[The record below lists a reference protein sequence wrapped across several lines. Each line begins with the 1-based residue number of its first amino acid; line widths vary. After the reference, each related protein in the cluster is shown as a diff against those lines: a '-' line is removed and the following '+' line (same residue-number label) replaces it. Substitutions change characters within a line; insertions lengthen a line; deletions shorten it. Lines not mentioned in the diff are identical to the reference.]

1 VSAET
6 ALERTSIL
14 AYAQTATG
22 LADDWATLRGRPDG
36 RQPGEN
42 AVSIPRSAALL
53 AVTLVVSTLLGNP
66 AAQSPR
72 APASPPLQ
80 PNAVSAAGTNEPVDL
95 DAIFKIK
102 DEGLERSQVMDTLW
116 YLTEVHGPRL
126 TNSPNIR
133 AAAAWT
139 IQKMTEWGL
148 SHPRLET
155 WGPFGRGWANDKFTA
170 NVITPQPFPLIA
182 FTRAWTPGTN
192 GAVTADAILAIV
204 DRADDFSK
212 WQGKL
217 AGKIVL
223 AARPTTVNALFT
235 GPGRRYT
242 DQDLIDLQ
250 TQPINAN
257 RGRGGAPAN
266 APAAPNFG
274 RERMRFFAREGAV
287 AVLEPGTGRNDHGS
301 VLVGGFTQG
310 RDASEP
316 PTAAQVVV
324 ASEHYNRIARLLER
338 GMPVSIELNV
348 QNRFIA
354 DTLDSFNVV
363 AEIPG
368 TDKADE
374 VVMLGAHFDSWHAGT
389 GATDNAAGSAAMMEA
404 MRILKAT
411 GLRLRRTVRLALWT
425 GEEQGYFGSR
435 AYVKDHFG
443 DRETIQLKPEHA
455 KLSGYFNLDNG
466 TGAIRG
472 VYLQGNEAIRPVFA
486 AWMEPLRNLG
496 MTTLTIRGTGGTD
509 HLSFDDVGLPGF
521 QFVQDPVEYSTYTH
535 HTNMDV
541 YDRIQAQDMM
551 KNAVI
556 IASFVY
562 HAANRETLLPRK
574 ALPRPRP
581 PQ

>member
-1 VSAET
+1 VIT
-6 ALERTSIL
+6 PR
-14 AYAQTATG
+14 YA
-22 LADDWATLRGRPDG
+22 
-36 RQPGEN
+36 
-42 AVSIPRSAALL
+42 AVL
-53 AVTLVVSTLLGNP
+53 AVALIVSTLLGHP
-66 AAQSPR
+66 GAQSS
-72 APASPPLQ
+72 APASRP
-80 PNAVSAAGTNEPVDL
+80 AATPVAATTERVDL
-95 DAIFKIK
+95 DAIYKIK

-133 AAAAWT
+133 AAAAWA

-148 SHPRLET
+148 SRPRQEV
-155 WGPFGRGWANDKFTA
+155 WGQFGRGWVNEKFTA

-182 FTRAWTPGTN
+182 FPRAWTPGTN
-192 GAVTADAILAIV
+192 GAVTADAVLAVI
-204 DRADDFSK
+204 DRQEDFSRF
-212 WQGKL
+212 QGKL
-217 AGKIVL
+217 RGKIVL
-223 AARPTTVNALFT
+223 AGRAATVNPLFT
-235 GPGRRYT
+235 ATGRRLT
-242 DQDLIDLQ
+242 DQDLVDIQ
-250 TQPINAN
+250 SQQVNAG
-257 RGRGGAPAN
+257 RGRGAPAN
-266 APAAPNFG
+266 PPPNPNFP
-274 RERMRFFAREGAV
+274 RERMQFYQREGVV
-287 AVLEPGTGRNDHGS
+287 AVLEPGNGPNDHGAMVVTGS
-301 VLVGGFTQG
+301 NQN
-310 RDASEP
+310 RDPKEP
-316 PTAAQVVV
+316 PTAAQVIVV
-324 ASEHYNRIARLLER
+324 SEHYNRLFRLLDR
-338 GMPVSIELNV
+338 NMPVTIELNV
-348 QNRFIA
+348 QNRFVD
-354 DTLDSFNVV
+354 DTLDAFNVL

-404 MRILKAT
+404 LRILKAT
-411 GLRLRRTVRLALWT
+411 GLPLRRTVRLALWT

-435 AYVKDHFG
+435 AYVRQHFG
-443 DRETIQLKPEHA
+443 DRETIQLKPDHA

-472 VYLQGNEAIRPVFA
+472 VFLQGNEAIRPVFA
-486 AWMEPLRNLG
+486 AWMEPLRSLG

-521 QFVQDPVEYSTYTH
+521 QFVQDPVEYMTYSH

-581 PQ
+581 PQGGQAPAAP